1 MARNGGVREEQEGSQ
16 VKGRSG
22 PRPPGLLCIED
33 VPRAGHLS
41 KAVISTHSFRSPD
54 TSTRKVSITV
64 AL

>member
-1 MARNGGVREEQEGSQ
+1 MGGQRGARGSQ

-33 VPRAGHLS
+33 LLRAGHLS